1 MKLALLLSLPQI
13 AKQSIQLLLSLLLL
27 PHRAPSLEVDNVLG
41 LQLVHIAA
49 RGLILKGSHLGDA
62 SEDDQNTIFCLTF
75 SRVEK
80 YWVSWLNLGLF
91 CFEWIIS

>member
-1 MKLALLLSLPQI
+1 MKLALLLSLPQVT
-13 AKQSIQLLLSLLLL
+13 KQSIQLLLSLLLL
-27 PHRAPSLEVDNVLG
+27 PHRPPSLEVDNVLG

-49 RGLILKGSHLGDA
+49 RGLIPKGGHLGGA
-62 SEDDQNTIFCLTF
+62 SEDDQKTIFCLAF

-91 CFEWIIS
+91 CLEWIIS